1 MLVFNQYTINDHMQR
16 LDQVHTILEHY
27 YNKSLDL
34 CDEDVLIFK
43 KEELELSYE
52 ISNYLLKNDL

>member
-16 LDQVHTILEHY
+16 LDQVHTILEHF

-34 CDEDVLIFK
+34 CDEDVQIFK
-43 KEELELSYE
+43 EEEIELSYE

>member
-16 LDQVHTILEHY
+16 LDQVHTILEHF

-34 CDEDVLIFK
+34 CDEDVQIFTE
-43 KEELELSYE
+43 EELALSYE
-52 ISNYLLKNDL
+52 ISNYFLKHNL